1 MRDYCPHGDY
11 SPSYYDHTCGTTSSS
26 SADERTNISTFL
38 AQDTGIRTP
47 SES

>member
-1 MRDYCPHGDY
+1 VRDYCPHGDY
-11 SPSYYDHTCGTTSSS
+11 SPSYYDHTCGTTASS

-38 AQDTGIRTP
+38 AQDTAIRNP